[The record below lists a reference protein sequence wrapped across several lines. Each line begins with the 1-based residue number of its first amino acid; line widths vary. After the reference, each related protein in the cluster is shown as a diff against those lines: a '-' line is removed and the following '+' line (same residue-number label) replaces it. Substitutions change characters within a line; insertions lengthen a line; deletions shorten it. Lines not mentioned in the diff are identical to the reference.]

1 MHRVDMVDL
10 VILSNSQ
17 TGERLDSAKKSEDP
31 PKSSTTKETTDAS
44 IGYQLKPR
52 VALIGGYRYLR
63 VDYVNEGFIFK
74 TAMSGINV
82 GAKFDF

>member
-1 MHRVDMVDL
+1 M
-10 VILSNSQ
+10 
-17 TGERLDSAKKSEDP
+17 
-31 PKSSTTKETTDAS
+31 
-44 IGYQLKPR
+44 
-52 VALIGGYRYLR
+52 R